1 MLHEPASENQEDKA
15 APRKAKL
22 GVKLFFVYTFI
33 YAGFVVIGL
42 LKPEWMGMEL
52 LAGQNVAIVYGF
64 ALIILAIIMGFVY
77 NYFCSKLEDE
87 LNK

>member
-15 APRKAKL
+15 ASRKAKL

-42 LKPEWMGMEL
+42 AKPEWMGMEF
-52 LAGQNVAIVYGF
+52 LAGQNLAIIYGF

>member
-1 MLHEPASENQEDKA
+1 MLHESIQNQEEDKA

-22 GVKLFFVYTFI
+22 GVKLFIVYTLV
-33 YAGFVVIGL
+33 YSGFVIIGL
-42 LKPEWMGMEL
+42 SKPEWMGMEML
-52 LAGQNVAIVYGF
+52 GGQNLAIIYGF
-64 ALIILAIIMGFVY
+64 SLIILAIIMGFIY